1 MLGQLQQTIR
11 NFSKI
16 KLRNM
21 ESLTK
26 HEHKYVGF
34 NSRLD
39 TIHNYLIK
47 KINFLNKL
55 NNKRKIIAN
64 IYKKN
69 INNKYISN
77 LKYCK
82 TSVFHQYVI
91 LTKKERN

>member
-1 MLGQLQQTIR
+1 MG
-11 NFSKI
+11 
-16 KLRNM
+16 
-21 ESLTK
+21 SLTK

-39 TIHNYLIK
+39 TIQATILLK

-91 LTKKERN
+91 LTKKKKEINSNFAKK